1 MSAGGALTLPP
12 ELEERI
18 ERLGLEFLA
27 ELLGR
32 SLHVHPDRFDVLS
45 EYASVLTRLGRL
57 EEGLEADRRLVV
69 LAPEDPTVHYNLA
82 CSLALVGRS
91 SEALDSLERAV
102 ELGYRDAEHLLV
114 DEDLALLRDSPRWAR
129 LLEELERLA

>member
-1 MSAGGALTLPP
+1 MSAGGALSLPP

-27 ELLGR
+27 EILGR
-32 SLHVHPDRFDVLS
+32 SLALHPDRVDVLA
-45 EYASVLTRLGRL
+45 EYATLLTRLGRL
-57 EEGLEADRRLVV
+57 TEGLEADRRLVA

-82 CSLALVGRS
+82 CSLALVGDGS
-91 SEALDSLERAV
+91 AALDALERAV

-114 DEDLALLRDSPRWAR
+114 DEDLAALRETPRFVR
-129 LLEELERLA
+129 LVRELERLA

>member
-32 SLHVHPDRFDVLS
+32 SLVLHPDRFDALV
-45 EYASVLTRLGRL
+45 EYATVLTRLGRL
-57 EEGLEADRRLVV
+57 EEGLEADRRLVA
-69 LAPEDPTVHYNLA
+69 LAPDDPTVHYNLA
-82 CSLALVGRS
+82 CSLALVGQDS
-91 SEALDSLERAV
+91 AALDELERAV
-102 ELGYRDAEHLLV
+102 TLGYRDAEHLLV
-114 DEDLALLRDSPRWAR
+114 DEDLAVLRGSPRFAR
-129 LLEELERLA
+129 LFAELERLA

>member
-1 MSAGGALTLPP
+1 MSAGGALSLPP

-27 ELLGR
+27 EILGR
-32 SLHVHPDRFDVLS
+32 SLALHPDRVDVLA
-45 EYASVLTRLGRL
+45 EYATLLTRLGRL
-57 EEGLEADRRLVV
+57 AEGLEADRKLVT

-82 CSLALVGRS
+82 CSLALVGEGS
-91 SEALDSLERAV
+91 AALDALERAV

-114 DEDLALLRDSPRWAR
+114 DEDLAALRETPRFVR
-129 LLEELERLA
+129 LVRELERLA

>member
-32 SLHVHPDRFDVLS
+32 SLALHPERFDALV
-45 EYASVLTRLGRL
+45 EYATVLTRLGRL
-57 EEGLEADRRLVV
+57 EEGLEADRKLVA

-82 CSLALVGRS
+82 CSLALVGQDS
-91 SEALDSLERAV
+91 AALDELERAV
-102 ELGYRDAEHLLV
+102 ALGYRDAEHLLV
-114 DEDLALLRDSPRWAR
+114 DEDLAVLRGSPRFVR
-129 LLEELERLA
+129 LLAELERLA